1 MLDAKIDD
9 VRSVVVNGALV
20 ALRGRSSLSSSW
32 YDVIMP
38 GPAMGFVFRFLRM
51 GMFARTTYRL
61 RPTVFR
67 CAWVAIV
74 ASGIL
79 AAPGAASASS
89 TDIVVMRNGDRL
101 VGEVKDLRQGTLEF
115 KTDTMG
121 TVSIKWDWVEQ
132 LTAPRYFEVENSDG
146 LKFYGT
152 IQPGAAGKLGVLLDG
167 HLTELELKS
176 VVKLRP
182 LSQSFWTR
190 LDGSISIG
198 ANYTLASGIGQG
210 SLNANVASRREKFE
224 WSTKLSTTITIQE
237 DQPRSSRTTSSF
249 GYSRF
254 LKNRWFVPIIGQ
266 VDRNPDLGY
275 NLRASAGSGIGRTLV
290 QTNRSALAVLTMIR
304 VDQEVPVS
312 GETTSNTEA
321 VFGSSYSYFTHD
333 TPKTNVALSCY
344 VSPSLTVAHRY
355 RVDTDVSLSREIVKN
370 FTAGMTFYDAY
381 DSRPPSEGSLKNDFG
396 FTLNVG
402 WTF

>member
-1 MLDAKIDD
+1 
-9 VRSVVVNGALV
+9 
-20 ALRGRSSLSSSW
+20 
-32 YDVIMP
+32 
-38 GPAMGFVFRFLRM
+38 M

-61 RPTVFR
+61 RRTVFR

-74 ASGIL
+74 ASCIL
-79 AAPGAASASS
+79 AWPRGASASGV
-89 TDIVVMRNGDRL
+89 DVVVMRNGDRL
-101 VGEVKDLRQGTLEF
+101 VGEVKSLRQGTLEF

-121 TVSIKWDWVEQ
+121 TVSIKWDWVSEV
-132 LTAPRYFEVENSDG
+132 TAPGWFEVETSAG
-146 LKFYGT
+146 TKFYGSL
-152 IQPGAAGKLGVLLDG
+152 QPGRAGQLAVVADG
-167 HLTELELKS
+167 RVTELDLLS
-176 VVKLRP
+176 VVQIRP
-182 LSQSFWTR
+182 LSQNFWER
-190 LDGSISIG
+190 LDGSISVG

-254 LKNRWFVPIIGQ
+254 LKNRWFVPIVGQ
-266 VDRNPDLGY
+266 IDRNTDLGY
-275 NLRASAGSGIGRTLV
+275 TLRASAGSGIGRSLV
-290 QTNRSALAVLTMIR
+290 QTNRSALAVSAMIR

-381 DSRPPSEGSLKNDFG
+381 DSRPPTEGSLKNDFG